1 MRWHDLAAAP
11 LRDRSAF
18 TGLPDDRL
26 RTALAA
32 RTTTAPPVLAFA
44 RTALI
49 EALNCVAG
57 AELERGGLL
66 LGEPF
71 TDAHGAIELV
81 HIRAAVAS
89 DDAESSAISLRMSAR
104 VWAAAQ
110 ARLAPHERVVGWFHS
125 HPGIGA
131 FFSATDRATQAG
143 FFRELYSIG
152 WVIDPQR
159 DPPRGEHAWFLGPDS
174 VEVGID
180 AVVLLADTERNG
192 SNISA

>member
-1 MRWHDLAAAP
+1 MRWHDVAAAP

-18 TGLPDDRL
+18 TGLLDDRL

-32 RTTTAPPVLAFA
+32 RTPAAPPVLAFT
-44 RTALI
+44 RTARI
-49 EALNCVAG
+49 EALTCVAG

-66 LGEPF
+66 IGEPF
-71 TDAHGAIELV
+71 VDAQGGIELV

-89 DDAESSAISLRMSAR
+89 EDDESSAISLRMSAR

-110 ARLAPHERVVGWFHS
+110 ARLAPFERVVGWFHS

-131 FFSATDRATQAG
+131 FFSHTDRATQDG
-143 FFRELYSIG
+143 FFREPYSIG

-159 DPPRGEHAWFLGPDS
+159 DPPRGEHAWFIGPDS
-174 VEVGID
+174 VEIGID
-180 AVVLLADTERNG
+180 AVVFLSDTDRIEP
-192 SNISA
+192 NISA